1 MASHR
6 VAPRRHSLLR
16 RAVFRTL
23 ELGARA
29 LGGRA
34 FYRRFWLARGRLV
47 LREEVLRIPG
57 LDPRWHGFTL
67 AQLSDLHAGPFLA
80 RGDLAPAVELIGQ
93 RGIDLLAI
101 TGDFLTHRME
111 DSLLVIDDLARIRA
125 PMGRF
130 AVLGNHDYRG
140 RREPELIAACA
151 RAGIRV
157 LVDEAVSLER
167 AGAKLWLRGIGDL
180 EEARLLD
187 PMAGAQALPQDEPD
201 ILLAHHPRAGRS
213 CVRARTLAVLSGHTH
228 GTQIDL
234 PLLRRLGPAHPG
246 LRYRSGS
253 ALVVVSRGLGVVGVP
268 LRIGAPAELVF
279 LRLECA

>member
-1 MASHR
+1 
-6 VAPRRHSLLR
+6 
-16 RAVFRTL
+16 
-23 ELGARA
+23 
-29 LGGRA
+29 
-34 FYRRFWLARGRLV
+34 
-47 LREEVLRIPG
+47 
-57 LDPRWHGFTL
+57 
-67 AQLSDLHAGPFLA
+67 
-80 RGDLAPAVELIGQ
+80 VELIEQ
-93 RGIDLLAI
+93 RGIDALAI

-111 DSLLVIDDLARIRA
+111 DSLLVMDDLARIRA

-151 RAGIRV
+151 RAGVRV
-157 LVDEAVSLER
+157 LVDEAVVLER
-167 AGAKLWLRGIGDL
+167 GGAKLWLRGVGDL

-187 PMAGAQALPQDEPD
+187 PQAGAQAIPEHEPD
-201 ILLAHHPRAGRS
+201 ILLAHHPHAGRS
-213 CVRARTLAVLSGHTH
+213 CVRGRTLAVLCGHTH

-268 LRIGAPAELVF
+268 LRIGAPAEIVF